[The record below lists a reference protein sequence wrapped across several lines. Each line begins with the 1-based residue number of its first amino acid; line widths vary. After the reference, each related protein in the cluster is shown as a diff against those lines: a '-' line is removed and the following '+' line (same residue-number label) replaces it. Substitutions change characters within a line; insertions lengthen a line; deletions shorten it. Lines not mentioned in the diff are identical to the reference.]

1 MLIIYC
7 ILILLRY
14 YIISLILLVIM
25 DLLNY
30 KCGVF
35 DDCWIMGV
43 IKLMNMLSN
52 LFGYLS
58 WYKWFISI
66 LIK

>member
-1 MLIIYC
+1 
-7 ILILLRY
+7 
-14 YIISLILLVIM
+14 M

-30 KCGVF
+30 MCGVF

>member
-1 MLIIYC
+1 MLICIDNIFGLYVNLYC
-7 ILILLRY
+7 ILVLLY
-14 YIISLILLVIM
+14 YIISLNVFGDM

-30 KCGVF
+30 MCGVF

-52 LFGYLS
+52 LFGY
-58 WYKWFISI
+58 
-66 LIK
+66 